1 MLAQPARFATA
12 GRWAGLQSALFQRIG
27 LPPYQGYPDIPVLF
41 AHGRS
46 SMNPSD
52 SRDSDL
58 MASVGIGQPVPR
70 REDAILVQGHGRYT
84 DDLSVERQLFAAFV
98 RSPHAHGHLRDLDL
112 AEARAMKGVVAIY
125 TAADLD
131 GHGYNPI
138 ATPIAVPGRDGA
150 PMKRPQRAALAAD
163 KVRFV
168 GDPVA
173 MVVARTADQ
182 ARSAAEAVRLDI
194 DILPA
199 VTDAEQALG
208 ADAPQLYDDVAGNLI
223 VDFQSGDGE
232 KVAAAFAGAAHIARV
247 RIVNNRVVVNPIEPR
262 SAIASFDGKSKR
274 YTLHAPSQGAFG
286 MRNNLAAAMG
296 VKPAGLRLVTGH
308 VGGSFGMKASVFP
321 EYVTLLHAARMLK
334 RPVKWTDQRSES
346 FVSDHHGRDMVF
358 EAELALDA
366 RGRFL
371 ATRFTGVANMGAYL
385 TPVGAMMP
393 TANIGKNS
401 VGMYRTPLVEV
412 RTRCA
417 VTNTPPIG
425 AYRGAGRPEGNY
437 FMERLI
443 DTAARD
449 MGIDSA
455 SLRRRN
461 LIPPA
466 RLPWATP
473 VGTVYDSGDFPA
485 LFERAL
491 EASDWKGY
499 TGRLRASRKA
509 GLLRGRGIGCYL
521 EVTAPPTNE
530 MGGIHFEPDGSVS
543 IVTGT
548 LDYGQGH
555 WTPFAQLLTSQLGVP
570 FAAIKLVQG
579 DSDRLI
585 AGGGTGGSKSLMASG
600 SAIIEASELV
610 IEKGKL
616 LAGHFLE
623 ANTADIEFANGRFT
637 VIGTDRSI
645 KIMDI
650 AARLRGGAAV
660 PPDLPQSLDVD
671 HVFKAAPSAYPNGCH
686 VAEVEIDPETGHVEV
701 ARYVMINDFGT
712 VVNPMIVEGQL
723 HGGVVQGIGQALF
736 ERTVYD
742 DSGQLLTGSY
752 MDYALPR
759 AADVPFFSFVS
770 RGVPTLNNRVGAKGC
785 GEAGCAGSLPSVMN
799 AVVDALAPYG
809 ITHLDMPATPQAV
822 WRAVQSGR
830 IG

>member
-1 MLAQPARFATA
+1 
-12 GRWAGLQSALFQRIG
+12 
-27 LPPYQGYPDIPVLF
+27 
-41 AHGRS
+41 
-46 SMNPSD
+46 
-52 SRDSDL
+52 
-58 MASVGIGQPVPR
+58 MASVAIGQPVPR
-70 REDAILVQGHGRYT
+70 KEDAILVQGHGQYT

-98 RSPHAHGHLRDLDL
+98 RSPHAHGHLRAVDTADAL
-112 AEARAMKGVVAIY
+112 AMKGVVAIY
-125 TAADLD
+125 TAADLT
-131 GHGYNPI
+131 GQGYKAI
-138 ATPIAVPGRDGA
+138 ITPLNVPGRDGA
-150 PMKRPQRAALAAD
+150 SMKTPERTALATD

-173 MVVARTADQ
+173 IVVARTADQ
-182 ARSAAEAVRLDI
+182 ARNAAEAVGLDI
-194 DILPA
+194 DVLPA
-199 VTDAEQALG
+199 VTDAEQALSV
-208 ADAPQLYDDVAGNLI
+208 DAPQLYDDLAGNLI
-223 VDFQSGDGE
+223 VDFQIGE
-232 KVAAAFAGAAHIARV
+232 SAKVAAAFTQAAHIARL

-262 SAIASFDGKSKR
+262 SAIADFDGKTKR

-296 VKPAGLRLVTGH
+296 VKPAALRLVTGH
-308 VGGSFGMKASVFP
+308 VGGSFGMKSAVFP
-321 EYVTLLHAARMLK
+321 EYVALLHAARMLK

-366 RGRFL
+366 RGDFL

-393 TANIGKNS
+393 TMNVGKNS

-443 DTAARD
+443 DTAARE

-461 LIPPA
+461 LVAPA
-466 RLPWATP
+466 KLPWATP
-473 VGTVYDSGDFPA
+473 MGTVYDSGDFPA
-485 LFERAL
+485 LLERAL

-499 TGRLRASRKA
+499 AARLKASRKA

-521 EVTAPPTNE
+521 EVTAPPSNE
-530 MGGIHFEPDGSVS
+530 MGGIHFEADGSVT

-555 WTPFAQLLTSQLGVP
+555 WTPFAQVLTSKLGVP
-570 FAAIKLVQG
+570 FDKIRLVQG

-600 SAIIEASELV
+600 SAIIEASDLV

-623 ANTADIEFANGRFT
+623 ANAGDIDFAGGQFT
-637 VIGTDRSI
+637 VVGTDRAI
-645 KIMDI
+645 GIMDI
-650 AARLRGGAAV
+650 AARLRGGAAIT
-660 PPDLPQSLDVD
+660 PDLPQSLDVD
-671 HVFKAAPSAYPNGCH
+671 HVFNAAPSAYPNGCH
-686 VAEVEIDPETGHVEV
+686 IAEVEIDPETGRVEV
-701 ARYVMINDFGT
+701 ARYVMVNDFGT
-712 VVNPMIVEGQL
+712 VVNPMLVEGQL

-742 DSGQLLTGSY
+742 ESGQLMTGSY

-759 AADVPFFSFVS
+759 AGDVPFFSFES
-770 RGVPTLNNRVGAKGC
+770 QGVPTQTNRVGAKGC
-785 GEAGCAGSLPSVMN
+785 GEAGCAGSLPSIMN
-799 AVVDALAPYG
+799 AVVDALAPCG
-809 ITHLDMPATPQAV
+809 VRHLDMPATPQAI

-830 IG
+830 NSAAA

>member
-1 MLAQPARFATA
+1 MNSHVSA
-12 GRWAGLQSALFQRIG
+12 GSHTL
-27 LPPYQGYPDIPVLF
+27 
-41 AHGRS
+41 
-46 SMNPSD
+46 
-52 SRDSDL
+52 
-58 MASVGIGQPVPR
+58 ASVAIGKSVPR
-70 REDAILVQGHGRYT
+70 QEDAILVQGQGRYT
-84 DDLSVERQLFAAFV
+84 DDLNLERQLFAAFV
-98 RSPHAHGHLRDLDL
+98 RSPHAHGHLRAVET
-112 AEARAMKGVVAIY
+112 AEARSMKGVVAIY

-131 GHGYNPI
+131 GQGYNAI
-138 ATPIAVPGRDGA
+138 ATPIDVPGRDGTSMRK
-150 PMKRPQRAALAAD
+150 PRRAALAEG

-173 MVVARTADQ
+173 IVVARTADQ
-182 ARSAAEAVRLDI
+182 ARSAAEAVRLEI
-194 DILPA
+194 DVLPA
-199 VTDAEQALG
+199 VTDAEEALR

-223 VDFQSGDGE
+223 VDHRFGDSA
-232 KVAAAFAGAAHIARV
+232 KVAAAFAGAAHIARL
-247 RIVNNRVVVNPIEPR
+247 RLVNNRVIVNPIEPR
-262 SAIASFDGKSKR
+262 AAIASFDGKSKR
-274 YTLHAPSQGAFG
+274 YTLNAPSQGAFG
-286 MRNNLAAAMG
+286 MRNNLARAMG
-296 VKPAGLRLVTGH
+296 VAAADMRLVTGH

-321 EYVTLLHAARMLK
+321 EYVALLHAARRLK

-371 ATRFTGVANMGAYL
+371 ATRFRGVANMGAYL
-385 TPVGAMMP
+385 TSVGAMMP
-393 TANIGKNS
+393 TMNVAKNS
-401 VGMYRTPLVEV
+401 IGMYRTPLIEIQA
-412 RTRCA
+412 RCA

-443 DTAARD
+443 ETAARE

-466 RLPWATP
+466 KLPRATP
-473 VGTVYDSGDFPA
+473 IGTVYDSGDFPA
-485 LFERAL
+485 LFARAL

-499 TGRLRASRKA
+499 AGRRRLSLKA

-570 FAAIKLVQG
+570 FDRIRLVQG

-623 ANTADIEFANGRFT
+623 ANVVDIEFAAGRFN
-637 VIGTDRSI
+637 VVGTDRSI
-645 KIMDI
+645 DIMDI
-650 AARLRGGAAV
+650 AARLHAGAEV
-660 PPDLPQSLDVD
+660 TPDLPQSLDVD

-686 VAEVEIDPETGHVEV
+686 IAEVEIDPQTGQVEV
-701 ARYVMINDFGT
+701 ARYVMVNDFGT

-736 ERTVYD
+736 ERTVFD
-742 DSGQLLTGSY
+742 DSGQLMTGSY

-770 RGVPTLNNRVGAKGC
+770 EGVPTPNNRVGAKGC

-809 ITHLDMPATPQAV
+809 VTHLDMPATPQAV
-822 WRAVQSGR
+822 WRAIQSGR
-830 IG
+830 TGSGQTSPSAPTP

>member
-1 MLAQPARFATA
+1 MN
-12 GRWAGLQSALFQRIG
+12 
-27 LPPYQGYPDIPVLF
+27 
-41 AHGRS
+41 AHTS
-46 SMNPSD
+46 LDSD
-52 SRDSDL
+52 SA
-58 MASVGIGQPVPR
+58 ASVGIGQPVPR

-84 DDLSVERQLFAAFV
+84 DDLSFERQLFAAFV
-98 RSPHAHGHLRDLDL
+98 RSPHAHGHLRAVDT

-131 GHGYNPI
+131 GQGYNAI
-138 ATPIAVPGRDGA
+138 LTPVAIPGRDGA
-150 PMKRPQRAALAAD
+150 AMKAPRRSALAAD
-163 KVRFV
+163 KVRYV

-173 MVVARTADQ
+173 IVVARSAGQ
-182 ARSAAEAVRLDI
+182 ARDAAEAVRLEI
-194 DILPA
+194 DVLPA
-199 VTDAEQALG
+199 VTDAEAALE
-208 ADAPQLYDDVAGNLI
+208 AEAPQLYDDVAGNLI
-223 VDFQSGDGE
+223 VDFRSGDSD
-232 KVAAAFAGAAHIARV
+232 KVAAAFAGAAHVARL

-262 SAIASFDGKSKR
+262 AAIASFDGKAKR

-296 VKPAGLRLVTGH
+296 VTPAAMRLVTGH

-321 EYVTLLHAARMLK
+321 EYVALLHAARLTK
-334 RPVKWTDQRSES
+334 RPVRWADQRSES

-371 ATRFTGVANMGAYL
+371 ATRFTGVANMGAYV
-385 TPVGAMMP
+385 TAVGPMMA
-393 TANIGKNS
+393 TLNIGKNS
-401 VGMYRTPLVEV
+401 VGMYRTPLVAVE
-412 RTRCA
+412 TRCA

-437 FMERLI
+437 LMERLI
-443 DTAARD
+443 DTAARE

-466 RLPWATP
+466 KLPWATP

-491 EASDWKGY
+491 TASDWRGY
-499 TGRLRASRKA
+499 AARLKASRKA

-530 MGGIHFEPDGSVS
+530 MGGIHFEADGSVS

-570 FAAIKLVQG
+570 FERVRLVQG

-610 IEKGKL
+610 IEKGRL
-616 LAGHFLE
+616 IAGHFLE
-623 ANTADIEFANGRFT
+623 ADTADIAFDAGRFG
-637 VIGTDRSI
+637 VVGTDRSI
-645 KIMDI
+645 GIMEV
-650 AARLRGGAAV
+650 AARLRAGGAA
-660 PPDLPQSLDVD
+660 PPELPQSLDVD
-671 HVFKAAPSAYPNGCH
+671 HVFKSAPSAFPNGCH
-686 VAEVEIDPETGHVEV
+686 VAEVEIDPETGHVAV
-701 ARYVMINDFGT
+701 ARYVMVNDFGT
-712 VVNPMIVEGQL
+712 IVNPMIVEGQL

-736 ERTVYD
+736 ERTVFD
-742 DSGQLLTGSY
+742 DSGQPMTGSY

-759 AADVPFFSFVS
+759 AADVPFFSFAS
-770 RGVPTLNNRVGAKGC
+770 HGVPTRGNRVGAKGC

-799 AVVDALAPYG
+799 AVVDALSLCG
-809 ITHLDMPATPQAV
+809 VRHLDMPATPLAV
-822 WRAVQSGR
+822 WRAIRAGGAAQPRS
-830 IG
+830 

>member
-1 MLAQPARFATA
+1 L
-12 GRWAGLQSALFQRIG
+12 AGLHLALLERSEH
-27 LPPYQGYPDIPVLF
+27 PPYQGVCSAIFLSNS
-41 AHGRS
+41 RS
-46 SMNPSD
+46 SMS
-52 SRDSDL
+52 SRVLPGSPPV
-58 MASVGIGQPVPR
+58 ASVEIGQPVPR
-70 REDAILVQGHGRYT
+70 REDAILVQGQGRYT
-84 DDLSVERQLFAAFV
+84 DDLNLERQLFAAFV
-98 RSPHAHGHLRDLDL
+98 RSPHAHGHLRAVD
-112 AEARAMKGVVAIY
+112 AAAARSMKGVVAVY
-125 TAADLD
+125 TAADLA
-131 GHGYNPI
+131 GHGYNAI
-138 ATPIAVPGRDGA
+138 LTPIDVPGRDGA
-150 PMKRPQRAALAAD
+150 SMRKPQRAALAAD

-173 MVVARTADQ
+173 VIVARTADQ
-182 ARSAAEAVRLDI
+182 ARNAAEAVRLDI
-194 DILPA
+194 DVLPA
-199 VTDAEQALG
+199 VTDAEAALSTE
-208 ADAPQLYDDVAGNLI
+208 APQLYDDVAGNLI
-223 VDFQSGDGE
+223 VDYQFGDSE
-232 KVAAAFAGAAHIARV
+232 KVTAAFAEAAHIARL

-262 SAIASFDGKSKR
+262 TAIASFDGKSKR

-286 MRNNLAAAMG
+286 MRNSLAAAMG

-321 EYVTLLHAARMLK
+321 EYVVLLHAARMLK

-385 TPVGAMMP
+385 TPVGAIMP
-393 TANIGKNS
+393 TSNIGKNS

-417 VTNTPPIG
+417 LTNTPPIG

-455 SLRRRN
+455 SVRRRN
-461 LIPPA
+461 LVPPA
-466 RLPWATP
+466 KLPWATP

-485 LFERAL
+485 LFERAI
-491 EASDWKGY
+491 ESSDWKGY
-499 TGRLRASRKA
+499 ARRLRASRKA

-570 FAAIKLVQG
+570 FERIKLVQG

-623 ANTADIEFANGRFT
+623 ANVADIVFSAGRFT

-645 KIMDI
+645 DIMDI
-650 AARLRGGAAV
+650 AARLHGGAAV
-660 PPDLPQSLDVD
+660 APDLPQSLDAD
-671 HVFKAAPSAYPNGCH
+671 HVFKAAPAAYPNGCH
-686 VAEVEIDPETGHVEV
+686 VAEVEIDPDTGHVEV
-701 ARYVMINDFGT
+701 ARYVMVNDFGT

-759 AADVPFFSFVS
+759 AADVPFFSFES
-770 RGVPTLNNRVGAKGC
+770 QAVPTLNNRVGAKGC

-799 AVVDALAPYG
+799 AVVDALEPYG

-822 WRAVQSGR
+822 WRVIQSGA
-830 IG
+830 I

>member
-1 MLAQPARFATA
+1 MNSRVSP
-12 GRWAGLQSALFQRIG
+12 GRR
-27 LPPYQGYPDIPVLF
+27 PE
-41 AHGRS
+41 
-46 SMNPSD
+46 
-52 SRDSDL
+52 
-58 MASVGIGQPVPR
+58 ASVGIGQPVPR
-70 REDAILVQGHGRYT
+70 QEDAILVQGQGRYT
-84 DDLSVERQLFAAFV
+84 DDLNVEKQLFAAFV
-98 RSPHAHGHLRDLDL
+98 RSPHAHGHLRAVDGT
-112 AEARAMKGVVAIY
+112 EARAMKGVVAIY

-131 GHGYNPI
+131 GQGYNAILAP
-138 ATPIAVPGRDGA
+138 ADVPGRDGV
-150 PMKRPQRAALAAD
+150 PMRKPPRAALTAD
-163 KVRFV
+163 RVRFV

-173 MVVARTADQ
+173 VVVARTADQ
-182 ARSAAEAVRLDI
+182 ARNAAEAVALDI
-194 DILPA
+194 DVLPA
-199 VTDAEQALG
+199 VTDAEEALR
-208 ADAPQLYDDVAGNLI
+208 ADTAQLYDDVPGNLI
-223 VDFQSGDGE
+223 VDYRFGDGE
-232 KVAAAFAGAAHIARV
+232 KVAAAFAGAAHVAKL
-247 RIVNNRVVVNPIEPR
+247 RIVNNRVIVNPIEPR
-262 SAIASFDGKSKR
+262 AAIASFDGKSKR

-296 VKPAGLRLVTGH
+296 VKPAAMRLVTGH
-308 VGGSFGMKASVFP
+308 VGGSFGMKSAVFP
-321 EYVTLLHAARMLK
+321 EYVALLHAARMLK

-366 RGRFL
+366 RGHFL
-371 ATRFTGVANMGAYL
+371 ATRFKGIANMGAYL

-393 TANIGKNS
+393 TMNVGKNS
-401 VGMYRTPLVEV
+401 IGMYRTPLVEIQ
-412 RTRCA
+412 TRCA

-443 DTAARD
+443 DTAARE

-466 RLPWATP
+466 KLPWATP
-473 VGTVYDSGDFPA
+473 IGTVYDSGDFPA

-491 EASDWKGY
+491 EASDWKGFAARQR
-499 TGRLRASRKA
+499 TSRKA

-530 MGGIHFEPDGSVS
+530 MGGIHFAPDGSVE

-570 FAAIKLVQG
+570 FDRIKLIQG
-579 DSDRLI
+579 DSDLLI

-600 SAIIEASELV
+600 SAIIEASDLV

-623 ANTADIEFANGRFT
+623 ANTADIEFAAGQFG

-645 KIMDI
+645 GIMDI
-650 AARLRGGAAV
+650 AARLRAGAAV
-660 PPDLPQSLDVD
+660 PSDLPQSLDVD

-686 VAEVEIDPETGHVEV
+686 IAEVEIDPETGHVEV
-701 ARYVMINDFGT
+701 VRYVMVNDFGT

-742 DSGQLLTGSY
+742 DSGQPMTGSY

-759 AADVPFFSFVS
+759 AADVPIFSFMS
-770 RGVPTLNNRVGAKGC
+770 QGVPTLTNRVGAKGC

-799 AVVDALAPYG
+799 AVVDALTPYG
-809 ITHLDMPATPQAV
+809 IRHLDMPATPQAV

-830 IG
+830 N

>member
-1 MLAQPARFATA
+1 MN
-12 GRWAGLQSALFQRIG
+12 
-27 LPPYQGYPDIPVLF
+27 
-41 AHGRS
+41 AHTSLDG
-46 SMNPSD
+46 D
-52 SRDSDL
+52 ST
-58 MASVGIGQPVPR
+58 ASVGIGQPVPR
-70 REDAILVQGHGRYT
+70 REDAILVQGQGRYT
-84 DDLSVERQLFAAFV
+84 DDLSFERQLFAAFV
-98 RSPHAHGHLRDLDL
+98 RSPHAHGHLRAVDT
-112 AEARAMKGVVAIY
+112 AEAGAMKGVVAIY
-125 TAADLD
+125 TAADLE
-131 GHGYNPI
+131 GQGYDAI
-138 ATPIAVPGRDGA
+138 VTPIAVPGRDGSSMKA
-150 PMKRPQRAALAAD
+150 PRRSALVAD
-163 KVRFV
+163 KVRYV

-173 MVVARTADQ
+173 VVVARSADQ
-182 ARSAAEAVRLDI
+182 ARNAAEAVRLEI
-194 DILPA
+194 EVLPA
-199 VTDAEQALG
+199 VTDAEAALEAG
-208 ADAPQLYDDVAGNLI
+208 APQLYDDVTGNLI
-223 VDFQSGDGE
+223 VDFRSGDGS
-232 KVAAAFAGAAHIARV
+232 KVAAAFAGAAHVTRL
-247 RIVNNRVVVNPIEPR
+247 RIVNNRIVVNPIEPR
-262 SAIASFDGKSKR
+262 AAIASFDGKSKR

-296 VKPAGLRLVTGH
+296 VKPAEMRLVTGH

-321 EYVTLLHAARMLK
+321 EYVALLHAARMSK

-371 ATRFTGVANMGAYL
+371 ATRFKGVGNMGAYL
-385 TPVGAMMP
+385 TPVGPMMA
-393 TANIGKNS
+393 TLNIGKNS
-401 VGMYRTPLVEV
+401 VGMYRTPLVAVE
-412 RTRCA
+412 TRCA

-437 FMERLI
+437 LMERLI
-443 DTAARD
+443 DTAARE

-466 RLPWATP
+466 KLPWATP
-473 VGTVYDSGDFPA
+473 VGTVYDSGDFPV
-485 LFERAL
+485 LLERAL
-491 EASDWKGY
+491 VASDWKGY
-499 TGRLRASRKA
+499 PERLRTSRKA

-530 MGGIHFEPDGSVS
+530 MGGIHFEADGDVT

-570 FAAIKLVQG
+570 FERIRLVQG

-600 SAIIEASELV
+600 SAIIEASDLV

-623 ANTADIEFANGRFT
+623 TNVADIAFDAGRFT
-637 VIGTDRSI
+637 IVGTDRSI
-645 KIMDI
+645 GIMEI
-650 AARLRGGAAV
+650 ASRLRAGAA
-660 PPDLPQSLDVD
+660 PPPELPQSLDVD
-671 HVFKAAPSAYPNGCH
+671 HVFKSAPSAYPNGCH
-686 VAEVEIDPETGHVEV
+686 VAEVEIDPETGHV
-701 ARYVMINDFGT
+701 AISRYVMVNDFGT
-712 VVNPMIVEGQL
+712 IVNPMIVEGQL

-742 DSGQLLTGSY
+742 DAGQPMTGSY

-759 AADVPFFSFVS
+759 AADVPFFSFAS
-770 RGVPTLNNRVGAKGC
+770 QGVPTRTNRVGAKGC

-799 AVVDALAPYG
+799 AVVDALAPCG
-809 ITHLDMPATPQAV
+809 VRHLDMPATPQAV
-822 WRAVQSGR
+822 WRAIRAGQSGTAT
-830 IG
+830 

>member
-1 MLAQPARFATA
+1 MNSRVPPD
-12 GRWAGLQSALFQRIG
+12 S
-27 LPPYQGYPDIPVLF
+27 LP
-41 AHGRS
+41 
-46 SMNPSD
+46 
-52 SRDSDL
+52 
-58 MASVGIGQPVPR
+58 MASFAIGQPVPR
-70 REDAILVQGHGRYT
+70 KEDEILVQGQGQYT
-84 DDLSVERQLFAAFV
+84 DDLSLERQLFAAFV
-98 RSPHAHGHLRDLDL
+98 RSPHAHGHLRAVDTAD
-112 AEARAMKGVVAIY
+112 AQAMKGVVAIY
-125 TAADLD
+125 TGADLT
-131 GHGYNPI
+131 GQGYKAI
-138 ATPIAVPGRDGA
+138 ITPLNVPGRDGA
-150 PMKRPQRAALAAD
+150 SMKTPERAALATD

-168 GDPVA
+168 GDPIA
-173 MVVARTADQ
+173 IVVAHTADQ
-182 ARSAAEAVRLDI
+182 ARNAAEAVGLDI
-194 DILPA
+194 DVLPA

-208 ADAPQLYDDVAGNLI
+208 IEAPQLYNDLAGNLI
-223 VDFQSGDGE
+223 VDFQFGDSN
-232 KVAAAFAGAAHIARV
+232 KVAAAFTEAAHITRL

-262 SAIASFDGKSKR
+262 AALASFDGKSKR

-296 VKPAGLRLVTGH
+296 VKPAELRLVTGH

-321 EYVTLLHAARMLK
+321 EYVVLLHAARMLK

-385 TPVGAMMP
+385 TPVGAIMP
-393 TANIGKNS
+393 TSNIGKNS

-443 DTAARD
+443 DTAARE

-461 LIPPA
+461 LVSPA
-466 RLPWATP
+466 KLPWATP
-473 VGTVYDSGDFPA
+473 MGTIYDSGDFPA

-499 TGRLRASRKA
+499 PARLKASRKA
-509 GLLRGRGIGCYL
+509 GLLRGRGIGCFL
-521 EVTAPPTNE
+521 EVTAPPSNE

-570 FAAIKLVQG
+570 FEQIKLVQG

-600 SAIIEASELV
+600 SAIIEASDLV

-623 ANTADIEFANGRFT
+623 ANVADIAFAAGQFT
-637 VIGTDRSI
+637 VVGTDRSI
-645 KIMDI
+645 GIMDI
-650 AARLRGGAAV
+650 AARLQGGAAV
-660 PPDLPQSLDVD
+660 APDLPQSLDVD
-671 HVFKAAPSAYPNGCH
+671 HVFNAAPSAYPNGCH
-686 VAEVEIDPETGHVEV
+686 IAEVEIDPETGHVEV
-701 ARYVMINDFGT
+701 ARYVMVNDFGT
-712 VVNPMIVEGQL
+712 VVNPMLVEGQL
-723 HGGVVQGIGQALF
+723 HGGIVQGIGQALF

-742 DSGQLLTGSY
+742 ESGQLMTGSY

-759 AADVPFFSFVS
+759 AEDVPFFSFES
-770 RGVPTLNNRVGAKGC
+770 QGMPTQNNRVGAKGC

-809 ITHLDMPATPQAV
+809 ITHLDMPATPQEV
-822 WRAVQSGR
+822 WRVIQSGKSFR
-830 IG
+830 QNSPPATAT

>member
-1 MLAQPARFATA
+1 M
-12 GRWAGLQSALFQRIG
+12 
-27 LPPYQGYPDIPVLF
+27 
-41 AHGRS
+41 S
-46 SMNPSD
+46 SRVSPGSHPE
-52 SRDSDL
+52 
-58 MASVGIGQPVPR
+58 ASVGIGQPVPR
-70 REDAILVQGHGRYT
+70 KEDAILVQGQGRYT

-98 RSPHAHGHLRDLDL
+98 RSPHAHGHLQAVDTT
-112 AEARAMKGVVAIY
+112 EAQSMKGVVAIY

-131 GHGYNPI
+131 GQGYKAI
-138 ATPIAVPGRDGA
+138 LTPNEVPGRNGA
-150 PMKRPQRAALAAD
+150 SMRRPHRAALTAD

-173 MVVARTADQ
+173 VVVARTADQ
-182 ARSAAEAVRLDI
+182 ARNAAEAVRLDI
-194 DILPA
+194 DVLPA
-199 VTDAEQALG
+199 VTDAEAALG
-208 ADAPQLYDDVAGNLI
+208 TEAPQLYDDVAGNQIL
-223 VDFQSGDGE
+223 DFQFGDSE
-232 KVAAAFAGAAHIARV
+232 KVSAAFADAAHVARL
-247 RIVNNRVVVNPIEPR
+247 RIVNNRVIVNPIEPR
-262 SAIASFDGKSKR
+262 TAIAGFDGKAKR

-296 VKPAGLRLVTGH
+296 VKPAQMRLVTGH

-321 EYVTLLHAARMLK
+321 EYVALLHAARMLK

-366 RGRFL
+366 RGHFL
-371 ATRFTGVANMGAYL
+371 ATRFKGVANMGAYL
-385 TPVGAMMP
+385 TPVGPLMATM
-393 TANIGKNS
+393 NIGKNS

-412 RTRCA
+412 QTRCA

-443 DTAARD
+443 DTAARE
-449 MGIDSA
+449 MGIDKA

-466 RLPWATP
+466 KLPWATP
-473 VGTVYDSGDFPA
+473 MGTVYDSGDFPA

-491 EASDWKGY
+491 EASDWRGY
-499 TGRLRASRKA
+499 AGRLRASRKA

-530 MGGIHFEPDGSVS
+530 MGGIHFAPDGSVE

-570 FAAIKLVQG
+570 FDRIKLVQG

-600 SAIIEASELV
+600 SAIIEASDLV

-616 LAGHFLE
+616 IAGHFLE
-623 ANTADIEFANGRFT
+623 ASIADIKFAAGQFT

-645 KIMDI
+645 GIMDI
-650 AARLRGGAAV
+650 AARLRAGAGV
-660 PPDLPQSLDVD
+660 PSELPQSLDVD
-671 HVFKAAPSAYPNGCH
+671 HVFKSAPSAYPNGCH
-686 VAEVEIDPETGHVEV
+686 VAEIEIDPETGHVEI
-701 ARYVMINDFGT
+701 ARYVMVNDFGT

-742 DSGQLLTGSY
+742 DSGQPMTGSY

-770 RGVPTLNNRVGAKGC
+770 QGVPTLNNRVGAKGC

-799 AVVDALAPYG
+799 AVVDALASHG
-809 ITHLDMPATPQAV
+809 VRHLDMPATPQAV
-822 WRAVQSGR
+822 WRAIQSGQNAFDTNSPR
-830 IG
+830 AAAS

>member
-1 MLAQPARFATA
+1 M
-12 GRWAGLQSALFQRIG
+12 
-27 LPPYQGYPDIPVLF
+27 
-41 AHGRS
+41 
-46 SMNPSD
+46 
-52 SRDSDL
+52 
-58 MASVGIGQPVPR
+58 PR
-70 REDAILVQGHGRYT
+70 QEDAILVQGQGRYT
-84 DDLSVERQLFAAFV
+84 DDLNLERQLFAAFV
-98 RSPHAHGHLRDLDL
+98 RSPHAHGHLRAVDT
-112 AEARAMKGVVAIY
+112 AEARSMKGVVAVY
-125 TAADLD
+125 VAADLD
-131 GHGYNPI
+131 GQGYNVI
-138 ATPIAVPGRDGA
+138 LTPSEVPGHDGTSMRK
-150 PMKRPQRAALAAD
+150 PPRTALTAD

-168 GDPVA
+168 GDPIAV
-173 MVVARTADQ
+173 VVARTADQ
-182 ARSAAEAVRLDI
+182 ARNAAEAVRPDI
-194 DILPA
+194 DVLPA
-199 VTDAEQALG
+199 VTDAEEALS

-223 VDFQSGDGE
+223 VDYRFGDSV
-232 KVAAAFAGAAHIARV
+232 KIAAAFAGAAHIARL
-247 RIVNNRVVVNPIEPR
+247 RIVNNRVIVNPIEPR
-262 SAIASFDGKSKR
+262 AAIASFDGKSKR

-286 MRNNLAAAMG
+286 MRNSLAMAMG
-296 VKPAGLRLVTGH
+296 VRTAHMRLITGH

-321 EYVTLLHAARMLK
+321 EYVALLHAARMLK

-371 ATRFTGVANMGAYL
+371 ATRFKGVANMGAYL

-393 TANIGKNS
+393 TINVGKNS
-401 VGMYRTPLVEV
+401 VGMYRTPLVEIQ
-412 RTRCA
+412 TRCA

-443 DTAARD
+443 DTAARE

-461 LIPPA
+461 LVPPA
-466 RLPWATP
+466 KLPKATP
-473 VGTVYDSGDFPA
+473 MGTVYDSGDFPA

-499 TGRLRASRKA
+499 AGRLRASRKA

-555 WTPFAQLLTSQLGVP
+555 WTPFAQLITSQLGVP
-570 FAAIKLVQG
+570 FERIKLIQG

-600 SAIIEASELV
+600 SAIIEASERV

-623 ANTADIEFANGRFT
+623 TNVADIEFAAGRFS
-637 VIGTDRSI
+637 VVGTDRSI
-645 KIMDI
+645 DIMDI
-650 AARLRGGAAV
+650 AARLHAGAMVA
-660 PPDLPQSLDVD
+660 PELPQSLDVD
-671 HVFKAAPSAYPNGCH
+671 HVFASAPAAYPNGCH
-686 VAEVEIDPETGHVEV
+686 AAEVEIDPRTGHVEV
-701 ARYVMINDFGT
+701 ARYIMINDFGT

-742 DSGQLLTGSY
+742 DSGQPMTGSY

-759 AADVPFFSFVS
+759 ATDVPFFSFES
-770 RGVPTLNNRVGAKGC
+770 QGVPTLGNRVGAKGC
-785 GEAGCAGSLPSVMN
+785 GEAGCAGSLPSIMN

-822 WRAVQSGR
+822 WRAIQSGR
-830 IG
+830 TGSDPKDPSITVR

>member
-1 MLAQPARFATA
+1 MNSRVSPA
-12 GRWAGLQSALFQRIG
+12 
-27 LPPYQGYPDIPVLF
+27 
-41 AHGRS
+41 
-46 SMNPSD
+46 
-52 SRDSDL
+52 DL
-58 MASVGIGQPVPR
+58 SPGGAAAASVEIGQRVPR
-70 REDAILVQGHGRYT
+70 REDAILVQGQGRYT

-98 RSPHAHGHLRDLDL
+98 RSPHAHGDLKAVDT

-125 TAADLD
+125 TAADLE
-131 GHGYNPI
+131 GQGYAAIMAPNDLP
-138 ATPIAVPGRDGA
+138 ARDGTA
-150 PMKRPQRAALAAD
+150 MRKPRRAALAEGR
-163 KVRFV
+163 VRFV

-173 MVVARTADQ
+173 VVVARTADQ
-182 ARSAAEAVRLDI
+182 ARNAAEAVRLDI

-199 VTDAEQALG
+199 VIEAEAALKPE
-208 ADAPQLYDDVAGNLI
+208 APQLYDDVAGNLI
-223 VDFQSGDGE
+223 LDFHSGDAG
-232 KVAAAFAGAAHIARV
+232 KVTAAFAGAAHVARL

-262 SAIASFDGKSKR
+262 AAIASFDGKSKR

-286 MRNNLAAAMG
+286 MRNSLAAAMG
-296 VKPAGLRLVTGH
+296 VKPAAMRLVTGH

-321 EYVTLLHAARMLK
+321 EYVVLLHAARMLK
-334 RPVKWTDQRSES
+334 RPVRWTDQRSES

-371 ATRFTGVANMGAYL
+371 ATRFTGVANMGAYV
-385 TPVGAMMP
+385 TPAGPLMA
-393 TANIGKNS
+393 TLNIGKNS

-412 RTRCA
+412 KTRCA
-417 VTNTPPIG
+417 VTNTAPIG

-437 FMERLI
+437 LMERLI
-443 DTAARD
+443 DKAARG
-449 MGIDSA
+449 MGIDRA

-461 LIPPA
+461 LVPPA

-499 TGRLRASRKA
+499 AGRLKTSRKA

-530 MGGIHFEPDGSVS
+530 MGGIHFEPDGSVT

-555 WTPFAQLLTSQLGVP
+555 WTPFSQLLTSQLGIP
-570 FAAIKLVQG
+570 FDKIKLVQG
-579 DSDRLI
+579 DSDRLV

-600 SAIIEASELV
+600 SAIIEASDLV

-616 LAGHFLE
+616 VAGHVLE
-623 ANTADIEFANGRFT
+623 ADTADIAFAAGRFS
-637 VIGTDRSI
+637 VVGTDRAI
-645 KIMDI
+645 GIMEL
-650 AARLRGGAAV
+650 AARLRAGTALAPG
-660 PPDLPQSLDVD
+660 LPQSLDVD
-671 HVFKAAPSAYPNGCH
+671 HVFKSAPSAYPNGCH
-686 VAEVEIDPETGHVEV
+686 VAEVEIDPETGHVAI
-701 ARYVMINDFGT
+701 ARYVMVNDFGT

-742 DSGQLLTGSY
+742 DSGQLMSGSY

-759 AADVPFFSFVS
+759 AADVPFFTFVS
-770 RGVPTLNNRVGAKGC
+770 QGVPTLNNRVGAKGC

-799 AVVDALAPYG
+799 AVVDALAPHG
-809 ITHLDMPATPQAV
+809 VTHLDMPATPQAV
-822 WRAVQSGR
+822 WRAIRAGADQIGR
-830 IG
+830 GAGPT

>member
-1 MLAQPARFATA
+1 M
-12 GRWAGLQSALFQRIG
+12 
-27 LPPYQGYPDIPVLF
+27 
-41 AHGRS
+41 
-46 SMNPSD
+46 
-52 SRDSDL
+52 
-58 MASVGIGQPVPR
+58 
-70 REDAILVQGHGRYT
+70 QGHGRYT
-84 DDLSVERQLFAAFV
+84 DDLNVERQLFAAFV
-98 RSPHAHGHLRDLDL
+98 RSPHAHGHLRAVDA
-112 AEARAMKGVVAIY
+112 AEARSMKGVVAIY
-125 TAADLD
+125 TAVDLD
-131 GHGYNPI
+131 GQGYRAI
-138 ATPIAVPGRDGA
+138 LTPADVPGRDGA
-150 PMKRPQRAALAAD
+150 SMRKPPRAALTAD

-182 ARSAAEAVRLDI
+182 ARNAAEAVRLDI
-194 DILPA
+194 DVLPA
-199 VTDAEQALG
+199 VTDAEEALH
-208 ADAPQLYDDVAGNLI
+208 ADAPQLYGDVAGNLI
-223 VDFQSGDGE
+223 VDYRFGDSE
-232 KVAAAFAGAAHIARV
+232 KIAAAFTGAAHVARL
-247 RIVNNRVVVNPIEPR
+247 RIVNNRVIVNPIEPR
-262 SAIASFDGKSKR
+262 AAIASFDGKSKR

-286 MRNNLAAAMG
+286 MRNNLATAMG
-296 VKPAGLRLVTGH
+296 VKPAAMRLVTGH
-308 VGGSFGMKASVFP
+308 VGGSFGMKSAVFP
-321 EYVTLLHAARMLK
+321 EYVALLHAARILK

-371 ATRFTGVANMGAYL
+371 ATRFKGVANMGAYL

-393 TANIGKNS
+393 TMNVGKNS
-401 VGMYRTPLVEV
+401 VGMYRTPLVEIQ
-412 RTRCA
+412 TRCA

-443 DTAARD
+443 DTAARE

-466 RLPWATP
+466 KLPWATP
-473 VGTVYDSGDFPA
+473 MGTVYDSGDFPA

-499 TGRLRASRKA
+499 AGRLRASRKA

-530 MGGIHFEPDGSVS
+530 MGGIHFESNGSVS

-570 FAAIKLVQG
+570 FEQIKLVQG

-600 SAIIEASELV
+600 SAILEAGDLV
-610 IEKGKL
+610 VEKGKL
-616 LAGHFLE
+616 LAGYFLE
-623 ANTADIEFANGRFT
+623 ANVADIEFAAGRFT
-637 VIGTDRSI
+637 VIGTDRSVG
-645 KIMDI
+645 IMDV
-650 AARLRGGAAV
+650 AARLHAGARV
-660 PPDLPQSLDVD
+660 PSELPQSLDVD
-671 HVFKAAPSAYPNGCH
+671 HVFKSAPSAYPNGCH
-686 VAEVEIDPETGHVEV
+686 VAEVEINPETGHVEI
-701 ARYVMINDFGT
+701 ARYVMVNDFGT

-742 DSGQLLTGSY
+742 DSGQPMTGSY

-770 RGVPTLNNRVGAKGC
+770 QGVPTLNNRVGAKGC

-809 ITHLDMPATPQAV
+809 VRHLDMPATPQAV
-822 WRAVQSGR
+822 WRAIQSGR
-830 IG
+830 NGFDTNSPRTAAS